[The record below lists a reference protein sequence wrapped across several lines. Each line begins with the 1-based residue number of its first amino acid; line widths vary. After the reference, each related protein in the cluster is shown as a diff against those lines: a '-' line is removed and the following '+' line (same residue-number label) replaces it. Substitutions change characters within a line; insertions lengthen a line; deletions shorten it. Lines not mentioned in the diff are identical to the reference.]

1 MSTLCNCPNLTYI
14 NVSADY
20 GADPIWCAVCHS
32 NLDMTEFNLTDTLDY
47 DLFRWTNRY
56 GEWLDLETNQV
67 ISGGEALETKHNEEG
82 VFLTKRLQ
90 NELPNYQFTFIP
102 SEETK

>member
-1 MSTLCNCPNLTYI
+1 MSTLCNCATLSHI
-14 NVSADY
+14 HVSADY
-20 GADPIWCAVCHS
+20 GADPIWCAICHS
-32 NLDMTEFNLTDTLDY
+32 NLDVTEFPISDTLDH

-67 ISGGEALETKHNEEG
+67 ISGGEVLETKHNEEG

-90 NELPNYQFTFIP
+90 TELPHYTFTFIP
-102 SEETK
+102 SEDTK